1 MANRRASGEYNRNV
15 VEHFETSVLKT
26 REAAYKNAIIIGEL
40 NPKRNRNDLLNEL
53 VVALKFNEQLSNV
66 FGLLFLHE
74 PNSLS
79 VVFLLRNVKRFF
91 NILRSH
97 FNSIDELCYVR
108 IDGSLKEVV
117 DIKCT
122 NYSLVY
128 LKDDPK
134 CESKCMVFKN
144 TINMN
149 LNMAWNLF
157 GDEMTKGTDEITS
170 IVVTKE
176 RIFINCKSEIGSLQ
190 LQRSL
195 LLNYGTDFDLNEC
208 FDKLVLLRKNR
219 NSVVGN
225 FFSNNIQ
232 VVVNF

>member
-1 MANRRASGEYNRNV
+1 
-15 VEHFETSVLKT
+15 
-26 REAAYKNAIIIGEL
+26 
-40 NPKRNRNDLLNEL
+40 
-53 VVALKFNEQLSNV
+53 
-66 FGLLFLHE
+66 
-74 PNSLS
+74 
-79 VVFLLRNVKRFF
+79 
-91 NILRSH
+91 
-97 FNSIDELCYVR
+97 
-108 IDGSLKEVV
+108 
-117 DIKCT
+117 
-122 NYSLVY
+122 
-128 LKDDPK
+128 
-134 CESKCMVFKN
+134 MVFKN
-144 TINMN
+144 MINMN

-219 NSVVGN
+219 NSVVGK
-225 FFSNNIQ
+225 FFSNDIQ